1 MIEHKEVLIDLV
13 VVNPESDRHG
23 ILNSESEAGEWLC

>member
-1 MIEHKEVLIDLV
+1 MIKHKEVLIDSL

-23 ILNSESEAGEWLC
+23 ISNSESEAGEWLC